1 MIHCRY
7 CTSCFSEF
15 VVNGDHSLEAN
26 EVDNTSS
33 EMIPSDGLGCQPVTP
48 LTEISSEGASNTA
61 IKLTKIPS
69 DKAQPRVPPDG
80 TSRSRIIFEEAMAKE
95 ATTFPPPPHNHKD
108 TTPSRVV
115 VPPGGLSF
123 QPSLSGGA
131 RRVETNT
138 ASLPS
143 NNQKDTPPSRTAGV
157 HHPEAVN
164 LPCKSDKDK
173 KATRVPPE
181 GVSFRESSVTTDGNA
196 NINPLE
202 VALPIK
208 NSNDRIQSGA
218 KTPSEKISQPSS
230 VTTDRA
236 GNDDVKVVALP
247 TKNGTTQSG
256 VAAPSGLSAQ
266 PSSVTTD
273 GNANISPLV
282 VALSIKNSNDRT
294 QSGAKTPSGM
304 ISQPSSVT
312 TDRAGND
319 DVKVVAL
326 PTKNGR
332 TQSGATAPSGL
343 SAQPSSVTTKAVPA
357 SYVASQAISTTGFRI
372 ARKFKPSKAILFT

>member
-69 DKAQPRVPPDG
+69 DKAQPRVSPDG

-115 VPPGGLSF
+115 VPPDGLSF

-173 KATRVPPE
+173 TATRVPPE
-181 GVSFRESSVTTDGNA
+181 GVS
-196 NINPLE
+196 NIN
-202 VALPIK
+202 
-208 NSNDRIQSGA
+208 
-218 KTPSEKISQPSS
+218 
-230 VTTDRA
+230 
-236 GNDDVKVVALP
+236 
-247 TKNGTTQSG
+247 
-256 VAAPSGLSAQ
+256 
-266 PSSVTTD
+266 
-273 GNANISPLV
+273 PLV
-282 VALSIKNSNDRT
+282 VALPIKNSNDRT
-294 QSGAKTPSGM
+294 QSGAKTPRGM

-326 PTKNGR
+326 PAKNGR

-343 SAQPSSVTTKAVPA
+343 SAQPSSVTTNAVPA
-357 SYVASQAISTTGFRI
+357 SNAASQAMSAAGHRI
-372 ARKFKPSKAILFT
+372 AGKSFSCPDDSSVAKKEECRDLKRYSSELLRKPMEKKRKFKPSKAILFT